1 MSKWRFY
8 EIGNHFRFS
17 HYHDQVRVA
26 SVLLESGAQPNATNK
41 IGQTALI
48 YAVINITVLIIIII
62 IIIIS

>member
-1 MSKWRFY
+1 MSNWRLY
-8 EIGNHFRFS
+8 EIGN

-48 YAVINITVLIIIII
+48 YAVINIPVLIIIII
-62 IIIIS
+62 IIIS

>member
-1 MSKWRFY
+1 MSNWRLY
-8 EIGNHFRFS
+8 EIGN

-48 YAVINITVLIIIII
+48 YAVINTPVLIIIII
-62 IIIIS
+62 IIS

>member
-1 MSKWRFY
+1 MSNWRLY

-17 HYHDQVRVA
+17 HCHDQVRVA

-62 IIIIS
+62 IS

>member
-1 MSKWRFY
+1 MKL
-8 EIGNHFRFS
+8 EITFVF
-17 HYHDQVRVA
+17 DQVRVA

-62 IIIIS
+62 IIIIIS